1 MSKDI
6 FLTIGFTLFV
16 SIVLTACGGTTTT
29 LAPPTVA
36 PATAATLSMSF
47 TPTKTFRFT
56 WTDVSDATYYKLKE
70 AITVGSGYTSVD
82 DNIASTGMAN
92 RFDHVVPLYGRL
104 NAKYI
109 LQSCNSIGCTDSPEV
124 FTSTKVAEMASSI
137 GKFDGSSGYRVGN
150 YFGASVSLSHDGYTM
165 AVGAQSNNS
174 SATGINGNQNTTGAN
189 TSGAVYIYTRSGTSW
204 SQQAFIKASNTGI
217 GDFFGRS
224 VSLSD
229 DGNTLAVGAPQ
240 EDSNATGINGD
251 QTDNS
256 VSFAGAVYA
265 FTRSGSTWSQQ
276 AYIKAS
282 NTARADH
289 FGNAVSL
296 SGDGNTLAVG
306 AFYED
311 SNVTGIN
318 GIQSDISGNNQG
330 AVYAFL
336 RTGTNW
342 LQQAYIKASDA
353 GTHTHENFGY
363 SVSLSV
369 DGNTLAVSNPMFKL
383 YVFIRSGSSWSQ
395 QAYVKP
401 SNWTNTSG
409 LLDVVGNSVSLSA
422 DGNTLAIGRKSD
434 PSNATGINGDQTDSS
449 AGGSGAVY
457 IYTRS
462 GTIWSQQAYIKASN
476 VATSDQFGYSVSLSA
491 DGNGLAVGAIG
502 EDSNTTG
509 INSDQILDIALSSG
523 AAYVFTRSGTS
534 WSQQAYVKASDTG
547 AGDSFGQSVSLSGD
561 GSTLAVGAWAN
572 NSTYSNSDRVGA
584 AYIY

>member
-1 MSKDI
+1 
-6 FLTIGFTLFV
+6 
-16 SIVLTACGGTTTT
+16 
-29 LAPPTVA
+29 
-36 PATAATLSMSF
+36 
-47 TPTKTFRFT
+47 
-56 WTDVSDATYYKLKE
+56 
-70 AITVGSGYTSVD
+70 
-82 DNIASTGMAN
+82 
-92 RFDHVVPLYGRL
+92 
-104 NAKYI
+104 
-109 LQSCNSIGCTDSPEV
+109 
-124 FTSTKVAEMASSI
+124 
-137 GKFDGSSGYRVGN
+137 
-150 YFGASVSLSHDGYTM
+150 
-165 AVGAQSNNS
+165 
-174 SATGINGNQNTTGAN
+174 
-189 TSGAVYIYTRSGTSW
+189 
-204 SQQAFIKASNTGI
+204 
-217 GDFFGRS
+217 
-224 VSLSD
+224 
-229 DGNTLAVGAPQ
+229 
-240 EDSNATGINGD
+240 
-251 QTDNS
+251 
-256 VSFAGAVYA
+256 
-265 FTRSGSTWSQQ
+265 
-276 AYIKAS
+276 
-282 NTARADH
+282 
-289 FGNAVSL
+289 
-296 SGDGNTLAVG
+296 
-306 AFYED
+306 
-311 SNVTGIN
+311 
-318 GIQSDISGNNQG
+318 
-330 AVYAFL
+330 
-336 RTGTNW
+336 

-353 GTHTHENFGY
+353 GTHIHENFGY

-509 INSDQILDIALSSG
+509 INSDQTNNSASSSG

-547 AGDSFGQSVSLSGD
+547 AGDLFGQSVSLSGD